1 MSSPPISV
9 ENLVLTLESRAG
21 PVGILNGLTFE
32 IASGQS
38 VAIVGPSG
46 SGKTSLLMVLAGL
59 ERPTS
64 GRVWGTVEIADTD
77 ERRTYGLMFRKVLPG
92 DHGMIFDFQ
101 RDQPVAMWMR
111 NTLIPLDMLFIA
123 RDGRVV
129 NIHER
134 AIPHDETAIPSEG
147 PVRAVLELNGGTV
160 ARLGLKPGDLV
171 RHAIFRNAP

>member
-1 MSSPPISV
+1 MNRRYLISAAIAAISLFTLADARRRAAAQGMPRAPGFARA
-9 ENLVLTLESRAG
+9 NLTIESQTGRRH
-21 PVGILNGLTFE
+21 TF
-32 IASGQS
+32 
-38 VAIVGPSG
+38 
-46 SGKTSLLMVLAGL
+46 
-59 ERPTS
+59 
-64 GRVWGTVEIADTD
+64 TVEIADTD

-101 RDQPVAMWMR
+101 RDQPVSMWMR